1 MLTVMS
7 DQSWQQSFRAVFDRG
22 VAAWQA
28 GRKTPASMFG
38 AEDLAFLRSIGCSAQ
53 ELFDFVD
60 DLQRYGEPDYATA
73 EAIAGIRRDYF
84 LDVLQ
89 GRPATRTARMEDLP
103 PKTAAVDGITWL
115 PRLIEKA
122 RLKLRGEMPDDLM
135 YGCGGDRAFI
145 RTTRLT
151 LPGFLR
157 LVWENGN
164 DDRRIV
170 ETVRRALV

>member
-1 MLTVMS
+1 M
-7 DQSWQQSFRAVFDRG
+7 DNPSWRPAFRAVFDRG
-22 VAAWQA
+22 MAAWQA
-28 GRKTPASMFG
+28 GRRAPDTLLASQ
-38 AEDLAFLRSIGCSAQ
+38 DVAFLRSIGASAT

-84 LDVLQ
+84 LEVLQ
-89 GRPATRTARMEDLP
+89 GRPASRVGRMEDLP
-103 PKTAAVDGITWL
+103 AKTAAVEGITWL

-122 RLKLRGEMPDDLM
+122 RWKLRGEMPDDLM

-145 RTTRLT
+145 KTTRLT

-157 LVWENGN
+157 LVWECGP
-164 DDRRIV
+164 DDRRIID
-170 ETVRRALV
+170 TVRRSMA